1 MTSSSLLNFVK
12 LDKMT
17 KITYPLKS
25 ASFVSYRSYTNG
37 NTYNILILVF
47 FKGPYIREAKININ
61 M

>member
-17 KITYPLKS
+17 KITYALKS
-25 ASFVSYRSYTNG
+25 ASFVSYTNG